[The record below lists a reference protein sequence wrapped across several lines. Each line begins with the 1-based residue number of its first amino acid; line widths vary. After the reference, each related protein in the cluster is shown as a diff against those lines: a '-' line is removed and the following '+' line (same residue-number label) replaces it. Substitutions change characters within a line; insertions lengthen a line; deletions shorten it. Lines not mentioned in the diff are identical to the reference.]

1 MKLAGR
7 FARARSRALRTSLL
21 VALLCVCS
29 PLLAQDMAQDGS
41 GAAQDGKDAAE
52 SRAASFQAV
61 EGPQKEE
68 VSGGTHLVAAYAFVL
83 VLLIGYVGRLA
94 ALQSK
99 TAAEVQR
106 LTRALERAKPE

>member
-1 MKLAGR
+1 MKLA
-7 FARARSRALRTSLL
+7 RSWLL
-21 VALLCVCS
+21 VALLSVGG
-29 PLLAQDMAQDGS
+29 PLVTMAQDGP

-52 SRAASFQAV
+52 SRATSFQAV

-94 ALQSK
+94 ALQNK

>member
-1 MKLAGR
+1 VKLA
-7 FARARSRALRTSLL
+7 RSCLL
-21 VALLCVCS
+21 VALLCACS
-29 PLLAQDMAQDGS
+29 PLFAQDVAPDVAQPGA

-61 EGPQKEE
+61 EGPPKEE

-83 VLLIGYVGRLA
+83 VLLIGYIGRLA
-94 ALQSK
+94 VLQNR

>member
-1 MKLAGR
+1 MRFAGR
-7 FARARSRALRTSLL
+7 FARARTRALRSCLL
-21 VALLCVCS
+21 AALLSVCS
-29 PLLAQDMAQDGS
+29 PLLVVAQDGA
-41 GAAQDGKDAAE
+41 GVAQDGKDAAE
-52 SRAASFQAV
+52 SRATSFQAV

-94 ALQSK
+94 ALQSR
-99 TAAEVQR
+99 TSAEVQR